1 MKPGQQQID
10 SRYGKEEPPS
20 ILIVDDERVICE
32 LCARV
37 LGDYRVTMAGN
48 CDEALQIYELER
60 NDLVLADVMMP
71 GGDGIQ
77 LLRRIKE
84 MDPHATVIIMTGF
97 AEKEIIL
104 KALKEDADDF
114 ISKPLNFLQLK
125 TAVTKALGR
134 KQLKEELASLKKLDR
149 LKSNFLSLI
158 SHKLRTPI
166 TAISLFMQNIQRG
179 VHDPQ
184 DEFFIQNVKLINDE
198 AAYLGRMVNDLL
210 VFSKAMEGG
219 KELQLEPCNLNML
232 LLGALQ
238 SSQEAVRKPRV
249 TLEFHEVELPIM
261 KLDRSKL
268 TFAFLQ
274 IIDNAFKFSND
285 TGQVVI
291 NARVE
296 NESVVVKVSDSGVG
310 IPGDEIQ
317 KVVEKFYQVD
327 PDNTGQVRGFGLG
340 LFYAREFIQLHGGK
354 LTIVSLLDQG
364 TTVTVRLPLQS
375 I

>member
-1 MKPGQQQID
+1 MKPAQRPSSGRSGQDQL
-10 SRYGKEEPPS
+10 PS

-37 LGDYRVTMAGN
+37 LSEYHVTMAGS
-48 CDEALQIYELER
+48 CTEALRIYEIER
-60 NDLVLADVMMP
+60 NDLILADVMMP

-77 LLRRIKE
+77 LLRQVKA

-125 TAVTKALGR
+125 TSVTKALGR
-134 KQLKEELASLKKLDR
+134 KRLKEELSSLKKLDR

-179 VHDPQ
+179 VYDPQ

-210 VFSKAMEGG
+210 VFSQAMEGG
-219 KELQLEPCNLNML
+219 KELNLEPCDVNL
-232 LLGALQ
+232 LLQEALQ
-238 SSQEAVRKPRV
+238 ASQEAIRKPKI
-249 TLEFHEVELPIM
+249 TSLFHEADLPQLQ
-261 KLDRSKL
+261 LDRSKI

-274 IIDNAFKFSND
+274 IVDNAFKFSNE

-291 NARVE
+291 ATRAE
-296 NESVVVKVSDSGVG
+296 DGCVVVEVKDSGVG
-310 IPGDEIQ
+310 IPGEEIQ
-317 KVVEKFYQVD
+317 RVVEKFYQVD

-340 LFYAREFIQLHGGK
+340 LFYAREFVHLHRGK
-354 LTIVSLLDQG
+354 LIIASEVDRG
-364 TTVTVRLPLQS
+364 TTVTVRLPLQ
-375 I
+375 